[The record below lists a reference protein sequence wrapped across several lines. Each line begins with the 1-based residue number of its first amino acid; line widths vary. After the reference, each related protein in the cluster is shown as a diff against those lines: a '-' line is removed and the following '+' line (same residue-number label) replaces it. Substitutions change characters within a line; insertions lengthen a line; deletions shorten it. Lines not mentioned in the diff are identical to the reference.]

1 MNLHAPKGI
10 DVENWF
16 IECYRKHKGHPLKI
30 LIGLY
35 KGNYNKF
42 FLAVLFFFIKHAP
55 VWVLPIVTANIIND
69 ITSGSPDTVQNIIIQ
84 AIIMVALVVLNVP
97 MNYLYTRY
105 KSLATRY
112 AETGL
117 RKALVRKLQQL
128 SISYHK
134 ETQSGR
140 LQSKIM
146 RDVEAVETLS
156 TQMFLSILNIA
167 LNIGVALFVTVSKSL
182 IVFLFFLLTTP
193 LAAATMVFF
202 RNIMKKRNTEFR
214 KEMEETSARVME
226 MVELIPVT
234 RAHALEEEEVTK
246 MSGQLFLVAE
256 KGYKLDV
263 IQALFGSVGWAI
275 FQIFQVVCLGFTG
288 FLALKGTVGP
298 GDITLYQS
306 YFATIVSQVS
316 SLMSLIPV
324 IAKGVESVNSIGEV
338 LLEEDIECNDGK
350 EALKSVEGE
359 FDFTNVR
366 FAYNNTDKPVL
377 HELNL
382 HVDKGQTIALVG
394 ESGAGKS
401 TILNL
406 VIGFNFATDGVV
418 TIDGHDMRDIDL
430 RSYRKH
436 LAVVPQT
443 SILFSGTIRDNITY
457 GIDDVDED
465 TLNKVVDAANLR
477 DLIDSLPDGL
487 DTVVGEHGGKLS
499 GGQRQRVSIARA
511 LMRNPKVI
519 VLDEAT
525 SALDSISEKLIQEA
539 LNNLTKDRTTFIVA
553 HRLSTI
559 KGADR
564 IAVIADGHC
573 VEYGTYD
580 ELMELKGEFY
590 QMKSIQS

>member
-182 IVFLFFLLTTP
+182 IVLLFFLLTTP

-202 RNIMKKRNTEFR
+202 RNIMKKR
-214 KEMEETSARVME
+214 K
-226 MVELIPVT
+226 
-234 RAHALEEEEVTK
+234 
-246 MSGQLFLVAE
+246 VA
-256 KGYKLDV
+256 
-263 IQALFGSVGWAI
+263 
-275 FQIFQVVCLGFTG
+275 
-288 FLALKGTVGP
+288 
-298 GDITLYQS
+298 
-306 YFATIVSQVS
+306 
-316 SLMSLIPV
+316 
-324 IAKGVESVNSIGEV
+324 
-338 LLEEDIECNDGK
+338 
-350 EALKSVEGE
+350 
-359 FDFTNVR
+359 
-366 FAYNNTDKPVL
+366 
-377 HELNL
+377 
-382 HVDKGQTIALVG
+382 
-394 ESGAGKS
+394 
-401 TILNL
+401 
-406 VIGFNFATDGVV
+406 
-418 TIDGHDMRDIDL
+418 
-430 RSYRKH
+430 
-436 LAVVPQT
+436 
-443 SILFSGTIRDNITY
+443 
-457 GIDDVDED
+457 
-465 TLNKVVDAANLR
+465 
-477 DLIDSLPDGL
+477 
-487 DTVVGEHGGKLS
+487 
-499 GGQRQRVSIARA
+499 
-511 LMRNPKVI
+511 
-519 VLDEAT
+519 
-525 SALDSISEKLIQEA
+525 
-539 LNNLTKDRTTFIVA
+539 
-553 HRLSTI
+553 
-559 KGADR
+559 
-564 IAVIADGHC
+564 
-573 VEYGTYD
+573 
-580 ELMELKGEFY
+580 
-590 QMKSIQS
+590 